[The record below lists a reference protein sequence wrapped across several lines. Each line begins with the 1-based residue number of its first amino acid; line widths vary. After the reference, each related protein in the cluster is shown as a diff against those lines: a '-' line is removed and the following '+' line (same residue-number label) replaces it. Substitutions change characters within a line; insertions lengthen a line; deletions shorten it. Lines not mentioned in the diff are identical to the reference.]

1 MKNSGALYTEFI
13 YPGYISLNNKQWFD
27 FTYKNKLI
35 GIAIDRHIESV
46 NAIDFNNDLKEG
58 KPSRPLYEVEN
69 SKGLKIDYDTG
80 PLSCHRRVL
89 VDHLEGRVLFTK
101 YHTVLLVVHE
111 SIQKE
116 KSYVDEMLH
125 TEVIDFFI
133 CKYRSIA
140 RDLSIPLSSE
150 FQSKRY
156 YTRRYFHKFT
166 EADNK
171 LSLKDKLFSSRNLS
185 LSLGIFKFHDL
196 TESVPTFDEN
206 SIIDLSN
213 NLQRLLSSDSL
224 LSGNETT
231 ESIIRIGRDISV
243 YNNFKFGLLDSF
255 IICESL
261 ISRFLRDFKISKG
274 ISKNKLDDY
283 EKEIPVSYLINIE
296 LPTLISDMTEKE
308 KQLIGDLN
316 RVRKLRNDVVHKNKD
331 VNENDALFAF
341 NTLQGVHNLIEERRI
356 KYFNK
361 SSA

>member
-1 MKNSGALYTEFI
+1 MKNIGALYTELI

-58 KPSRPLYEVEN
+58 KPSRPLYEVDG
-69 SKGLKIDYDTG
+69 KGLKIDYDTG
-80 PLSCHRRVL
+80 PLNCHRRVL
-89 VDHLEGRVLFTK
+89 VDHFEGRVLFTK

-111 SIQKE
+111 SFKKE
-116 KSYVDEMLH
+116 KSYVDEMLY
-125 TEVIDFFI
+125 TEVIDYFI

-140 RDLSIPLSSE
+140 NDVSIPLSSE
-150 FQSKRY
+150 FQSNRY

-166 EADNK
+166 GSDNK
-171 LSLKDKLFSSRNLS
+171 LSLKDKLFSPRNLS
-185 LSLGIFKFHDL
+185 LSLGVFKFHDL
-196 TESVPTFDEN
+196 AESVPTYDEN
-206 SIIDLSN
+206 SIVKISN
-213 NLQRLLSSDSL
+213 NLKKLLSSDSL
-224 LSGNETT
+224 LNSNKTK

-255 IICESL
+255 IVCESL
-261 ISRFLRDFKISKG
+261 ISIFLRDFKITKG
-274 ISKNKLDDY
+274 VSKNKLDDY

-296 LPTLISDMTEKE
+296 LPSFISDMTEKE

-316 RVRKLRNDVVHKNKD
+316 RLRKLRNDVVHKNKD

-341 NTLQGVHNLIEERRI
+341 NTLQGVHMLIEERRK

-361 SSA
+361 SNE